1 MRRLR
6 AYRRLF
12 ARLSLTPQVA
22 LMSLVPMVVLGFAL
36 TRVIE
41 HQIEKHSLDNA
52 SQSARLIADIGFQP
66 RLRPGELAHG
76 LDAQQIHALD
86 GQLRARSSTENLARI
101 KIWNAADTVVY
112 SDDHSLIGRS
122 FPSVDDL
129 EHALSGQPG
138 DAEVVTPKPHTE
150 TASEVGLGEL
160 LEVYVPL
167 RFTGDARPVGAF
179 EIYLSYQPIAAAIG
193 RDERMIVLVV
203 AIGLA
208 LLWAMLFPIVS
219 RASRR
224 LRRQS
229 KENYVLARY
238 DPLTGLPNRRLFH
251 ERLVRALRRVRASG
265 ESLAVLLI
273 DLDDFK
279 QINNTL
285 GNATGD
291 EVLRETGRRLQG
303 CLGDAAL
310 VARLGGDEYAI
321 LCPRADG
328 VSGAL
333 STAAGIQA
341 ALEAPVVIG
350 DAALNLEAS
359 IGVAVIDDRHEDFD
373 QLLQRADAALARA
386 KRQHSRIE
394 IYSAELDS
402 FDATR
407 LLLLGQVR
415 HALEHDEFELHYQ
428 PKLDLHGK
436 RICGVEAL
444 LRWRH
449 PEHGLLM
456 PATFIPLIEQTALVG
471 PITLQLID
479 RACAQM
485 VQWRR
490 RGIDLQMAVNLSAR
504 NLFDQ
509 DLPGQILA
517 LLHHH
522 EIPAERLTLEVTES
536 ATMADPVR
544 SIEVLRAL
552 RATGAGVSID
562 DFGTG
567 NASISYLTSLPAN
580 EIKIDKSFVGV
591 VCEDARSEAIMR
603 SIIELARQLALR
615 VVAEGIETHDV
626 MQRVLELGCD
636 VGQGYLI
643 SRPLPA
649 AELTDWLLGGDHGAR
664 PAAPAVALGSAV
676 VSLS

>member
-6 AYRRLF
+6 AYRRLLG
-12 ARLSLTPQVA
+12 RLGLTRQVA
-22 LMSLVPMVVLGFAL
+22 LMSLVPMIVLGFAL

-41 HQIEKHSLDNA
+41 RQIEKHSVENA

-66 RLRPGELAHG
+66 RLTPRELRDG
-76 LDAQQIHALD
+76 LDAAQVRALD
-86 GQLRARSSTENLARI
+86 GQLRARSSTESLARI
-101 KIWNAADTVVY
+101 KIWSSADAVVY
-112 SDDHSLIGRS
+112 SDDHSLIGRR
-122 FPSVDDL
+122 FPAVGDL
-129 EHALSGQPG
+129 ENALSGRPG
-138 DAEVVTPKPHTE
+138 DAEVVMPKPHSE

-167 RFTGDARPVGAF
+167 RFAGDVRPVGAF
-179 EIYLSYQPIAAAIG
+179 EIYLSYQPIAAAIA
-193 RDERMIVLVV
+193 RDERIIVLVV

-208 LLWAMLFPIVS
+208 LLWAMLFPIV
-219 RASRR
+219 RGASRR

-251 ERLVRALRRVRASG
+251 ERLARALRRVRTNG

-273 DLDDFK
+273 DLDGFK

-291 EVLRETGRRLQG
+291 EVLRETGRRLQS
-303 CLGDAAL
+303 CLGDEAL
-310 VARLGGDEYAI
+310 VARLGGDEYAV
-321 LCPRADG
+321 LCPRAEG

-341 ALEAPVVIG
+341 GLESPVVIG

-359 IGVAVIDDRHEDFD
+359 IGVAVIEDRDEDLD

-394 IYSAELDS
+394 VYSAEHDS

-428 PKLDLHGK
+428 PKLDLRSK
-436 RICGVEAL
+436 RVCGVEAL

-456 PATFIPLIEQTALVG
+456 PARFIPLIEQTALVG

-479 RACAQM
+479 RALAQM
-485 VQWRR
+485 TQWRR
-490 RGIDLQMAVNLSAR
+490 RGIDVQMALNLSAR
-504 NLFDQ
+504 NLVDH
-509 DLPGQILA
+509 DLPGQVVA
-517 LLHHH
+517 LLHRY
-522 EIPAERLTLEVTES
+522 EIPAERLVFEVTES
-536 ATMADPVR
+536 ATMVDPVR
-544 SIEVLRAL
+544 SAEVLRAL

-567 NASISYLTSLPAN
+567 NASIGYLTSLPAN
-580 EIKIDKSFVGV
+580 EIKIDKSFVCV
-591 VCEDARSEAIMR
+591 VCEDARAEAIVR
-603 SIIELARQLALR
+603 SIVELARQLALR
-615 VVAEGIETHDV
+615 VVAEGIETQAV
-626 MQRVLELGCD
+626 MDRVIELGCD
-636 VGQGYLI
+636 VAQGYLI
-643 SRPLPA
+643 SRPLPP
-649 AELTDWLLGGDHGAR
+649 AELTAWLISPGQTAKRSR
-664 PAAPAVALGSAV
+664 PAPRLGSGAV
-676 VSLS
+676 SVS